1 MEKTKAQDKT
11 AGKLNSIFYP
21 KTMAII
27 GASRQQGSVGQALLA
42 NIIDSRFQGIVYPV
56 NPRAKGILGIKCY
69 ATVMDIPD
77 ELDLAVV
84 IVPSRFVPGI
94 LEECGKKKIKG
105 AIVISAGFKEIGGEG
120 IELEKKVQ
128 KIIQKYDISLVG
140 PNCLGIMNTDLE
152 SSMNILSHL

>member
-1 MEKTKAQDKT
+1 MEKSKAQDKT
-11 AGKLNSIFYP
+11 AGKLSSIFYP

-69 ATVMDIPD
+69 ASVMDIPD

-94 LEECGKKKIKG
+94 LEECGKK
-105 AIVISAGFKEIGGEG
+105 
-120 IELEKKVQ
+120 
-128 KIIQKYDISLVG
+128 
-140 PNCLGIMNTDLE
+140 P
-152 SSMNILSHL
+152 